1 MANPLRFS
9 VLSAITW
16 RVIAELF
23 RRHSAAHPLSIQET
37 HPGISVRGRLH
48 VLLDRDSVELWSW
61 PRVAFNLGGPSG
73 TYEVSGDP
81 VDYATAF
88 LTRDPRDVID
98 EIGRALGLA
107 APKHLPAATNPTLA
121 VRLIAD
127 TLERVALA
135 PGALRATAAL
145 YSAHF
150 GCRVPTWAAFAG
162 VDVDSLNRQ
171 ANSPP
176 SGERDA
182 FLELRHL
189 FLIHETDSNGSG
201 EGPLDDLN
209 KQPAVLVDL
218 RKAEALLI
226 ASDHSTTRLDIRAA
240 YESNGRRLASA
251 VEAVLKHLGRP

>member
-1 MANPLRFS
+1 MVNPVRFS
-9 VLSAITW
+9 VLNAITW

-37 HPGISVRGRLH
+37 HPGISVRGRLY
-48 VLLDRDSVELWSW
+48 VLLDRDSDQLWSW

-73 TYEVSGDP
+73 TYEASGDP

-88 LTRDPRDVID
+88 LTRDPHTVID
-98 EIGRALGLA
+98 EIGRVLGLA
-107 APKHLPAATNPTLA
+107 APKHLPAANNPTLA

-145 YSAHF
+145 YSAHS

-162 VDVDSLNRQ
+162 VDVERLDRQ
-171 ANSPP
+171 ANDPP
-176 SGERDA
+176 TGEHA
-182 FLELRHL
+182 SFLALKHL
-189 FLIHETDSNGSG
+189 FLIHETDVNGSG
-201 EGPLDDLN
+201 EGPLNDLD

-226 ASDHSTTRLDIRAA
+226 APDHSTTRLDIRAA
-240 YESNGRRLASA
+240 YESNGRRLALV